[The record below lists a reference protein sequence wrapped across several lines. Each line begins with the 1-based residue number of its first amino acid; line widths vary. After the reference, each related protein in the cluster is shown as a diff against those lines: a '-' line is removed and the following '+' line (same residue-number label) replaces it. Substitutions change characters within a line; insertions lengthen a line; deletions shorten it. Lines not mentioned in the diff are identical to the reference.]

1 MAHDTR
7 RRKDDR
13 IEFFLPAEDIEFD
26 VLASD
31 IKCYLGPEASVSVG
45 VHHRDGRAGYYIKTY
60 VAVTTAMIADLKADS
75 RRWREEQQTTPSAA
89 GYPSS
94 ATHRTRIQYGP
105 THRAPSATTRPTT
118 TRDRP
123 DNVSTIPTRSQPIS
137 TMANRNER
145 PDEPYRPQ
153 GSTSSQLSSSQPR
166 RADPPPRSSSL
177 VAPTNTSQQD
187 SIMTDR
193 YQSLEA
199 PGLYQSS
206 STQSRSLDPD
216 RHRSE
221 DASVGNQGRVQLE
234 YTQTQ
239 TQIQTEE
246 TRAQYAG
253 PPYNLPNSGKQYRSQ
268 SGFTQEQRKEME
280 QRIIRALK
288 EKGLSTVTREQLD
301 DAIDRALQRQA
312 DDPGSQ
318 PDTTQSVGFQSKY
331 ATSGAADSQ
340 RHRRRD

>member
-1 MAHDTR
+1 
-7 RRKDDR
+7 
-13 IEFFLPAEDIEFD
+13 
-26 VLASD
+26 
-31 IKCYLGPEASVSVG
+31 VSVG
-45 VHHRDGRAGYYIKTY
+45 VHHKDGRAGYYIKTY

-75 RRWREEQQTTPSAA
+75 RRWREEQQTTQSATA
-89 GYPSS
+89 YPSS

-105 THRAPSATTRPTT
+105 THRAPSAITRQTI

-137 TMANRNER
+137 TMASRNER

-153 GSTSSQLSSSQPR
+153 GNTSSQLSSSQPR

-187 SIMTDR
+187 SIMADR

-206 STQSRSLDPD
+206 STPSRSLDTD
-216 RHRSE
+216 RHRPE
-221 DASVGNQGRVQLE
+221 DTSMGNQGRVQME
-234 YTQTQ
+234 YTQTQTQ

-253 PPYNLPNSGKQYRSQ
+253 SPYNLPNSGKQYRSQ
-268 SGFTQEQRKEME
+268 SGSTQEQRKEME
-280 QRIIRALK
+280 QKIIRALK
-288 EKGLSTVTREQLD
+288 EKGLTTVTREQLD

-312 DDPGSQ
+312 DEPGSQ
-318 PDTTQSVGFQSKY
+318 PDTTQSVGFHSKY
-331 ATSGAADSQ
+331 TTSGAADSQ